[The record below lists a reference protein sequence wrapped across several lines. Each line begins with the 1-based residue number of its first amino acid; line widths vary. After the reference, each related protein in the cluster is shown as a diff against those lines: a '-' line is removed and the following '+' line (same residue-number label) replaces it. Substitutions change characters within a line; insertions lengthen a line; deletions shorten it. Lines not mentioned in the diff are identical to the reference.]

1 MATLNPLNKSNAAA
15 LGKQSPPPPTV
26 RGTGGAGYSFTQD
39 QSWVQPPRPATARG
53 TGGAGYSFTQDQS
66 WVQPPVVTDT
76 GTPPVVTPT
85 HGTGGNA
92 PSQLLP
98 PSPFLTSTQG
108 NINQGV
114 YAPVLDEA
122 MLQQNYLDQFLGA
135 DSALMRNARTS
146 GIEAAAARGLQNS
159 TLAAGASQRAA
170 LEYAVPLAQQAMETF
185 NQRENR
191 GWQTQQDREQRAWT
205 ASQNQLDRD
214 QQITMS
220 QVQNWLNN
228 ESFQREFNA
237 QLALFPIQN
246 STQLMNAIAEQAITN
261 PEIYTPDI
269 ISGMSEFFTTNFLD
283 VLSRYFPSLYEQQ
296 GGNV

>member
-15 LGKQSPPPPTV
+15 LGKQSPPPPTPTV
-26 RGTGGAGYSFTQD
+26 RGTGGTGHSFLQD
-39 QSWVQPPRPATARG
+39 PSLAQPPANTG
-53 TGGAGYSFTQDQS
+53 TGDSTVA
-66 WVQPPVVTDT
+66 
-76 GTPPVVTPT
+76 TPP
-85 HGTGGNA
+85 HGTGGSGHSWTQA
-92 PSQLLP
+92 

-108 NINQGV
+108 NTNQGV

-122 MLQQNYLDQFLGA
+122 VLQQNYLDQILSA

-159 TLAAGASQRAA
+159 TIAAGASQRAA
-170 LEYAVPLAQQAMETF
+170 LDFAVPLAQQAMETF
-185 NQRENR
+185 SQRENR

-205 ASQNQLDRD
+205 AGQNQLDRD

-246 STQLMNAIAEQAITN
+246 STQLLNAIADQAITN

-296 GGNV
+296 GGSN